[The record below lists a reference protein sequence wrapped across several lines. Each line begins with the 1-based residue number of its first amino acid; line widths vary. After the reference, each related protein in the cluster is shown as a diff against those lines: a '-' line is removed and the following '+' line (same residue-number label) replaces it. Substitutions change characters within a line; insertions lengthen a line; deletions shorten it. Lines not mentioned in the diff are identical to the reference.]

1 MMKEDIYLPKISRME
16 GLNDL
21 KEILKNDMTKLV
33 SALKSDMT
41 ARCDN
46 INIDEDEFRDRLKIL
61 YNKSQESSL
70 SLIKSLKKS
79 RKNLFARELLC
90 SLPPRIEFIGD
101 VPPSDMGHVERKL
114 RQFKV
119 EVGNVK
125 EELEALETNVQSQ
138 ALALIDR
145 FEDNYSAMMNSNVE
159 VFAEFFQKAM
169 NLANRFYDSL
179 KDTAVTAVTQYLEE
193 QGGGNEGGGK
203 GGGEG
208 KGGGGG
214 GKNDNESSAAVNN
227 MLAQVDNNEEE
238 DEEDALEGDNY
249 VALLSNVDTMMEV
262 WGVGGGGVVVC
273 IYRHVAFLS
282 FSLTLFLS
290 SFIYFTTEVI
300 FPPKKKNCIYSKLS
314 LYICLFLYMYIG
326 GKCESRET
334 RISHSKL

>member
-208 KGGGGG
+208 KGGGGR

-238 DEEDALEGDNY
+238 DEDALEGDNY

-262 WGVGGGGVVVC
+262 
-273 IYRHVAFLS
+273 
-282 FSLTLFLS
+282 
-290 SFIYFTTEVI
+290 
-300 FPPKKKNCIYSKLS
+300 
-314 LYICLFLYMYIG
+314 
-326 GKCESRET
+326 
-334 RISHSKL
+334 